1 MKKVA
6 FQMDP
11 PARLNVASDTTLM
24 LAEEA
29 QKRGY
34 DCYHYTPADL
44 SWHQGELLATLRPMS
59 VDTAHDQFCELGE
72 GALMPLAEC
81 EVVWMRQDPPF
92 DLAYI
97 TATHMLE
104 HLPKS
109 TRVFNDPK
117 GVRESPE
124 KLSPLFFKEFMP
136 PTLIS
141 RDLVAISAFAQ
152 EHRTLIAKPLYG
164 YGGRGVFKL
173 KADDPNLA
181 TLLEYWGEQNREPL
195 MWQAFLPEVEKE
207 DRRILLIDGEVAA
220 VFGRLPEE
228 GSIRANMR
236 LGGRP
241 VAASLTRQQEKI
253 CAALAPYLKAHGL
266 LLAGVDVI
274 GDYLT
279 EINVTSPTGLRAAEK
294 LYGTNLA
301 RHVWDKVKGTRALG
315 TQ

>member
-11 PARLNVASDTTLM
+11 PAGLNVTSDTTLM

-34 DCYHYTPADL
+34 DCYYYTPGDL
-44 SWHQGELLATLRPMS
+44 SWREGEVIATLRPMA
-59 VDTAHDQFCELGE
+59 VDTSHEQFCELGE
-72 GALMPLAEC
+72 GTLESLAEFQ
-81 EVVWMRQDPPF
+81 VVWMRQDPPF

-97 TATHMLE
+97 TATHILE
-104 HLPKS
+104 HLPKT

-141 RDLVAISAFAQ
+141 RDTAAIGAFAA
-152 EHRTLIAKPLYG
+152 EHRTIIAKPLYG
-164 YGGRGVFKL
+164 FGGHSVFKL
-173 KADDPNLA
+173 EADDPNIR
-181 TLLEYWGEQNREPL
+181 TLHEHWCETSREPL
-195 MWQAFLPEVEKE
+195 MWQAFLPEVNKE
-207 DRRILLIDGEVAA
+207 DRRILLVDGEIGA
-220 VFGRLPEE
+220 VFGRLPGE

-236 LGGRP
+236 VGGKP
-241 VAASLTRQQEKI
+241 VAATLTRQQEKI
-253 CAALAPYLKAHGL
+253 CQAIKPYLKAHGL
-266 LLAGVDVI
+266 LLVGLDVI

-279 EINVTSPTGLRAAEK
+279 EINVTSPTGLRAVEK

-301 RHVWDKVKGTRALG
+301 KRVWDKVEG
-315 TQ
+315 